1 MSLSKVIEA
10 ALADLSYTENPAGS
24 NLTKFGEWYGVNGV
38 PWCVQAIAYWFDKGG
53 EFKAFFNGGKT
64 ASCTRLMEL
73 YKAEGRWYTDGDYQ
87 KGDIPIMTFSKT
99 REVQHCG
106 LIIGKSDDGG
116 WVTVEG
122 NTSPGLEGSQ
132 DRGGC
137 VAKKIR
143 YKANILGVCRPK
155 YQPEPETGD
164 PSSGPSDHLPTGE
177 GNDDVTGHWAR
188 ESIQWAKEIGI
199 ATGYADGS
207 FKPNN
212 TMTRAEAVTLLKR
225 YDDYRFGG
233 SGR

>member
-24 NLTKFGEWYGVNGV
+24 NMTKFGERYGMNGD
-38 PWCVQAIAYWFDKGG
+38 PWCVIFLWDVFQRAG
-53 EFKAFFNGGKT
+53 ERMAFYNGGKT

-73 YKAEGRWYTDGDYQ
+73 YKAEGRWFTDGNYQ
-87 KGDIPIMTFSKT
+87 AGDIPIMTFSKK

-132 DRGGC
+132 DNGGC

-143 YKANILGVCRPK
+143 YKANILGVCRPQ
-155 YQPEPETGD
+155 YSPEPAVIVPDYTGRWSEEYWEKGISLGIIKEAKD
-164 PSSGPSDHLPTGE
+164 GKYRPTD
-177 GNDDVTGHWAR
+177 NATR
-188 ESIQWAKEIGI
+188 EEVLAMIIRSREESK
-199 ATGYADGS
+199 
-207 FKPNN
+207 
-212 TMTRAEAVTLLKR
+212 
-225 YDDYRFGG
+225 
-233 SGR
+233 